1 MRKTTG
7 PRKKGV
13 MGRWSI
19 FRPKVNDKEHR
30 VQGILTEVGREQF
43 ETGRARL
50 AQLYKAIMGR
60 DAVTV
65 SDADTI
71 EFLARGE
78 LATVKYLRKAKR
90 EE

>member
-19 FRPKVNDKEHR
+19 FRPKVNDTKHR
-30 VQGILTEVGREQF
+30 VQGILTDDGQRWF
-43 ETGRARL
+43 EAGRAQL
-50 AQLYKAIMGR
+50 GDLYKSIMGR
-60 DAVTV
+60 PAAQV

-78 LATVKYLRKAKR
+78 LGTVRYLRKAKR